1 VDGFILKNEIPFR
14 MRHTHAVARVE
25 AKTPTEL
32 FVGFSDHGGIRL
44 IVVIVI
50 VIAVVFILVI
60 IIVWISRRGRVAF
73 DG

>member
-1 VDGFILKNEIPFR
+1 
-14 MRHTHAVARVE
+14 MRRTHAVARVE

-44 IVVIVI
+44 IVVIAII
-50 VIAVVFILVI
+50 VVVFILII
-60 IIVWISRRGRVAF
+60 IIVWVSRRGRVAL